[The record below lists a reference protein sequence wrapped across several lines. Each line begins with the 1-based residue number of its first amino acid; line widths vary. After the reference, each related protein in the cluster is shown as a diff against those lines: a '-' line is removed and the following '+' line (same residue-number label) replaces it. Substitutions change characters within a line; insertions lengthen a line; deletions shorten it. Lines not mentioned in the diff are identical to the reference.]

1 VKKLYPLVFMAGV
14 GLVLL
19 SVIGSIVTTLYLSPK
34 LTLKDVT
41 RVIASG
47 TAPNTEEWQLL
58 EAEAQAGNPVAMNNL
73 GVAHWRTAK
82 RGSKAMAR
90 EWFERA
96 AEAGDIPARYNPA
109 LLLPDRF
116 DTEPEIVERRL
127 SLLQTN
133 VEAGDIPSMVA
144 LARSLFFVNRE
155 TYVPDRLTV
164 KRTLLERA
172 AATGD
177 ADYLVTHG
185 KALWD
190 EVRGGGDIAL
200 LPQALRSLET
210 A

>member
-1 VKKLYPLVFMAGV
+1 MKKLYPLVFMAGV

-127 SLLQTN
+127 SLLQAN

-144 LARSLFFVNRE
+144 LA
-155 TYVPDRLTV
+155 
-164 KRTLLERA
+164 
-172 AATGD
+172 
-177 ADYLVTHG
+177 
-185 KALWD
+185 
-190 EVRGGGDIAL
+190 
-200 LPQALRSLET
+200 LRSLET
-210 A
+210 GDPRSTGAT